1 MPNETAKPKRQT
13 PADKAIRRLFL
24 AVDKAIIAAEEAR
37 KARDEI
43 IELSRQSEGAT
54 DAR

>member
-1 MPNETAKPKRQT
+1 MPNETTKPKRQT
-13 PADKAIRRLFL
+13 AADKAIRRLFL
-24 AVDKAIIAAEEAR
+24 AVDEAIRAADEAR

-43 IELSRQSEGAT
+43 IELSRRSEATT